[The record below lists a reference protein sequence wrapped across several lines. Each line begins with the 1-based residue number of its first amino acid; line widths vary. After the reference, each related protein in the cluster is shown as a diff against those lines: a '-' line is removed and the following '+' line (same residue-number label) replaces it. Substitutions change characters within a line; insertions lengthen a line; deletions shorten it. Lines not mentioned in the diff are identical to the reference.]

1 MISTDTAAGA
11 LVGVRDLVAAD
22 GGDIVVTGTDEHT
35 VTLTL
40 ILDTAECAE
49 CVMPR
54 SFLETV
60 ALDIMQPALPGLQS
74 VFILDPREPDSVC
87 ATSP

>member
-1 MISTDTAAGA
+1 MISADNATAAI
-11 LVGVRDLVAAD
+11 VGVRDLVAAD
-22 GGDIVVTGTDEHT
+22 GGDIVVSGTDEQS

-60 ALDIMQPALPGLQS
+60 ALDMMQPALPGLLS
-74 VFILDPREPDSVC
+74 VSILDPREPDLV
-87 ATSP
+87 